1 MLVFIRTLLLSFA
14 LIMLAACGG
23 SSGGDT
29 TPPNNDGGGNTD
41 DDNDGGNDNGDDG
54 NDDDGGDDEPTA
66 GSRTGTFVDSAVA
79 GVTFTNAPS
88 GVTGTTDAQ
97 GRFTFEPGDTVTFS
111 IGDLSF
117 PPTTARG
124 VITPLTIAGTDD
136 PTDVV
141 ATNIARL
148 LQTLDFDGDASN
160 GIDIASQAADFA
172 TAVDF
177 SAVDFD
183 DQVADLVANS
193 GSNNTA
199 LVTAED
205 AQAHLQSSIDD
216 VRDQAVGSWYY
227 VDTSAA
233 DPEEQFVIVLTL
245 FADGRFAIFNDEDWP
260 EMDGFEVGD
269 LDWNI
274 NNGRVTLS
282 NVRDYNGEIGLSG
295 STCASEEDS
304 LFTFDLVTG
313 DNPGDDKLLIGADTG
328 VGEGCD
334 EEGDGAEV
342 IEFTRLYSDT
352 DGRVGTWKIE
362 DADEF
367 ILLHL
372 FADGMYAYLEEDTG
386 TEPPTAGIERGSYT
400 INENTNAVTWTVE
413 TDTTGDS
420 GFSHP
425 CPDLAA
431 GETACG
437 PNGEDVTETL
447 TFDADSNT
455 LVFVAELDTIENG
468 GIEEPEQLYRV
479 GPTGVEVGS
488 GGGSGTDGGG
498 GDDTPA
504 ATGGT
509 YTLTE
514 TLVSITGPTI
524 DDPVSG
530 PGYDVYCADETVGDT
545 LEEQIQLELDAANG
559 SFVLTSGT
567 GDDTDSITGTLTAE
581 GQLSFF
587 EPVSEHIPQ
596 ENFVSSD
603 SSDFVGYYDP
613 DASNISGT
621 WIEVRQTTYV
631 PEDIT
636 VECAMNWSWQLTM
649 NQ

>member
-14 LIMLAACGG
+14 LITLAACGGG

-29 TPPNNDGGGNTD
+29 PPTNDDGGGDTND
-41 DDNDGGNDNGDDG
+41 DDGGDTNDDSDGDDG

-66 GSRTGTFVDSAVA
+66 GSRTGTFIDSAVA

-177 SAVDFD
+177 SAGDFD
-183 DQVADLVANS
+183 DLVADLVANS
-193 GSNNTA
+193 GSDNTA

-205 AQAHLQSSIDD
+205 AQAHLQTSIDD

-233 DPEEQFVIVLTL
+233 DVEEQFVIVLTL

-274 NNGRVTLS
+274 NNGQITLS
-282 NVRDYNGEIGLSG
+282 NVRDYNGEIGLAG

-342 IEFTRLYSDT
+342 IEFSRLYSET
-352 DGRVGTWKIE
+352 DGRVGTWSIE
-362 DADEF
+362 TETEF
-367 ILLHL
+367 VLIHL
-372 FADGMYAYLEEDTG
+372 FESGLYAMLQESPMDDAGQT
-386 TEPPTAGIERGSYT
+386 GIERGQYT
-400 INENTNAVTWTVE
+400 IDSDNGAATFTQA
-413 TDTTGDS
+413 TDTNGEW
-420 GFSHP
+420 GLSHP
-425 CPDLAA
+425 CP
-431 GETACG
+431 GTAPGVRDCLDG
-437 PNGEDVTETL
+437 GG
-447 TFDADSNT
+447 
-455 LVFVAELDTIENG
+455 DTITTINFNAETNQLVLIESLETENNG
-468 GIEEPEQLYRV
+468 GEEQPILFDRV
-479 GPTGVEVGS
+479 GPTGVEAGS
-488 GGGSGTDGGG
+488 GSSGT
-498 GDDTPA
+498 
-504 ATGGT
+504 
-509 YTLTE
+509 
-514 TLVSITGPTI
+514 
-524 DDPVSG
+524 
-530 PGYDVYCADETVGDT
+530 
-545 LEEQIQLELDAANG
+545 
-559 SFVLTSGT
+559 
-567 GDDTDSITGTLTAE
+567 
-581 GQLSFF
+581 
-587 EPVSEHIPQ
+587 
-596 ENFVSSD
+596 
-603 SSDFVGYYDP
+603 
-613 DASNISGT
+613 
-621 WIEVRQTTYV
+621 
-631 PEDIT
+631 
-636 VECAMNWSWQLTM
+636 
-649 NQ
+649 

>member
-14 LIMLAACGG
+14 LITLAACGGG

-29 TPPNNDGGGNTD
+29 PPTND
-41 DDNDGGNDNGDDG
+41 DGGNDNDDDNDDGG
-54 NDDDGGDDEPTA
+54 NDDGSDDDNGSDDEPTA
-66 GSRTGTFVDSAVA
+66 GSRTGTFIDSAVA

-160 GIDIASQAADFA
+160 GIDIASQAADVA

-177 SAVDFD
+177 SAGDFD

-193 GSNNTA
+193 GSDNTA

-205 AQAHLQSSIDD
+205 AQAHLQASIDD

-233 DPEEQFVIVLTL
+233 DVEEQFVIVLTL
-245 FADGRFAIFNDEDWP
+245 FADGRFALFNDEDWP

-269 LDWNI
+269 LEWNV
-274 NNGRVTLS
+274 NNGQVTLS
-282 NVRDYNGEIGLSG
+282 NVTDYNGEIGFAG
-295 STCASEEDS
+295 STCDSAEDS
-304 LFTFDLVTG
+304 QFTFDLVTG
-313 DNPGDDKLLIGADTG
+313 DNLGDDKLLLGADTG

-334 EEGDGAEV
+334 GEGDGAEV

-352 DGRVGTWKIE
+352 DGRVGTWFME

-367 ILLHL
+367 LLLHL
-372 FADGMYAYLEEDTG
+372 FADGMYAYLEEDTDPQ
-386 TEPPTAGIERGSYT
+386 TPSDGIERGSYSIET
-400 INENTNAVTWTVE
+400 DTNAVTWTVD
-413 TDTTGDS
+413 TDTNGDS

-425 CPDLAA
+425 CPDLAK
-431 GETACG
+431 GDTACG
-437 PNGEDVTETL
+437 PDGGNIVETL

-455 LVFVAELDTIENG
+455 LVFGTNDPS
-468 GIEEPEQLYRV
+468 EEPEAFERI
-479 GPTGVEVGS
+479 GPTGVEVGTS
-488 GGGSGTDGGG
+488 GDS
-498 GDDTPA
+498 GDDTA
-504 ATGGT
+504 
-509 YTLTE
+509 
-514 TLVSITGPTI
+514 
-524 DDPVSG
+524 
-530 PGYDVYCADETVGDT
+530 
-545 LEEQIQLELDAANG
+545 LD
-559 SFVLTSGT
+559 
-567 GDDTDSITGTLTAE
+567 
-581 GQLSFF
+581 
-587 EPVSEHIPQ
+587 
-596 ENFVSSD
+596 
-603 SSDFVGYYDP
+603 
-613 DASNISGT
+613 ISGT
-621 WIEVRQTTYV
+621 WTFEINDSTDVAECEDDRTENFVVVQSGTDLEVTDEGGHSYSGSLSGDALVWTGSY
-631 PEDIT
+631 PEDGGTSETSLEAT
-636 VECAMNWSWQLTM
+636 VAVDSNGAMSMSGSSSWSFTLDGESDPACSGTSTFTGTL
-649 NQ
+649 N

>member
-14 LIMLAACGG
+14 LITLAACGGG

-29 TPPNNDGGGNTD
+29 PPTND
-41 DDNDGGNDNGDDG
+41 DGGNDNDDDNDDGG
-54 NDDDGGDDEPTA
+54 NDDGSDDDNGSDDEPTA

-193 GSNNTA
+193 GSDNTA

-233 DPEEQFVIVLTL
+233 DVEEQFVIVLTL

-313 DNPGDDKLLIGADTG
+313 DNPGDDKLLLGADTG
-328 VGEGCD
+328 VGDDCD
-334 EEGDGAEV
+334 SEGDGAEV

-352 DGRVGTWKIE
+352 DGRVGTWFME

-367 ILLHL
+367 LLLHL
-372 FADGMYAYLEEDTG
+372 FADGMYAYLEEDTDPQ
-386 TEPPTAGIERGSYT
+386 TPSDGIERGSYSIET
-400 INENTNAVTWTVE
+400 DTSAVTWTVV
-413 TDTTGDS
+413 TDTNGDS

-425 CPDLAA
+425 CPDLSA

-437 PNGEDVTETL
+437 PDGGDIVETL

-455 LVFVAELDTIENG
+455 LVFGTNDPN
-468 GIEEPEQLYRV
+468 EEPEAFERI
-479 GPTGVEVGS
+479 GPTGVEVGT
-488 GGGSGTDGGG
+488 GGGSGTDDGSDGGS
-498 GDDTPA
+498 DTTIDLNGTWTFSVTED
-504 ATGGT
+504 ATECGSDFEESYVENYTIEQSGTDLTVIDYLGTEFSGTLDGTSVNWSGT
-509 YTLTE
+509 YDEDNGQTTNS
-514 TLVSITGPTI
+514 VSATI
-524 DDPVSG
+524 NGVGDPVG
-530 PGYDVYCADETVGDT
+530 LTIEGTGQWTYTEGDF
-545 LEEQIQLELDAANG
+545 
-559 SFVLTSGT
+559 SCSGT
-567 GDDTDSITGTLTAE
+567 
-581 GQLSFF
+581 
-587 EPVSEHIPQ
+587 
-596 ENFVSSD
+596 
-603 SSDFVGYYDP
+603 
-613 DASNISGT
+613 
-621 WIEVRQTTYV
+621 TTYSAIKN
-631 PEDIT
+631 D
-636 VECAMNWSWQLTM
+636 
-649 NQ
+649 

>member
-1 MLVFIRTLLLSFA
+1 MLVFLRTLLLSFA
-14 LIMLAACGG
+14 LITLAACGG

-29 TPPNNDGGGNTD
+29 PPTND
-41 DDNDGGNDNGDDG
+41 DGGNDNDDG
-54 NDDDGGDDEPTA
+54 NDDDDGGDDEPTA
-66 GSRTGTFVDSAVA
+66 GSRTGTFIDSAVA
-79 GVTFTNAPS
+79 GVTFTNEPS

-97 GRFTFEPGDTVTFS
+97 GRFSFEPGDTVTFS

-148 LQTLDFDGDASN
+148 LQSLDFDGDASN
-160 GIDIASQAADFA
+160 GIDIASGAADVA

-177 SAVDFD
+177 SAEDFD
-183 DQVADLVANS
+183 DQVSDLVANS
-193 GSNNTA
+193 GSSNTT
-199 LVTAED
+199 LVSAED
-205 AQAHLQSSIDD
+205 AQAHLQASIDD

-233 DPEEQFVIVLTL
+233 DVEEQFVIVLTL
-245 FADGRFAIFNDEDWP
+245 LADGRFAIFNDEDWP

-274 NNGRVTLS
+274 NNGRITLS

-304 LFTFDLVTG
+304 FFTFDLVTG
-313 DNPGDDKLLIGADTG
+313 NSPGDDKLLLGADTG

-334 EEGDGAEV
+334 AEGDGAEV

-352 DGRVGTWKIE
+352 DGRVGTWKLE
-362 DADEF
+362 DTDEF

-372 FADGMYAYLEEDTG
+372 FADGMYAMLEEDTD
-386 TEPPTAGIERGSYT
+386 PQNPSDGIERGTYD
-400 INENTNAVTWTVE
+400 INDATNAVTWNPV
-413 TDTTGDS
+413 TDTNGDR

-425 CPDLAA
+425 CPDLAT

-437 PNGEDVTETL
+437 PNGDDVTETL

-468 GIEEPEQLYRV
+468 GVEEPVQLDRV
-479 GPTGVEVGS
+479 GPTGVSVGS
-488 GGGSGTDGGG
+488 GGGSGSDGS
-498 GDDTPA
+498 GDDETPA

-514 TLVSITGPTI
+514 TLLSITGTTI
-524 DDPVSG
+524 DEPVSG
-530 PGYDVYCADETVGDT
+530 PGYDVYCADETVGEV
-545 LEEQIQLELDAANG
+545 LEQQVQLDLDSANG
-559 SFVLTSGT
+559 TFTLTIEEEGE
-567 GDDTDSITGTLTAE
+567 TDSITGALTSE
-581 GQLSFF
+581 GQLSYS
-587 EPVSEHIPQ
+587 EPESEHIPQ
-596 ENFVSSD
+596 ENFISRD
-603 SSDFVGYYDP
+603 SGELLASYDP
-613 DASNISGT
+613 DASSISGT
-621 WIEVRQTTYV
+621 
-631 PEDIT
+631 
-636 VECAMNWSWQLTM
+636 
-649 NQ
+649 